1 MTPTPHELNE
11 RIKVVTGFDIPAM
24 NAALED
30 LIVEREDAK
39 AEWKTLD
46 KLTVV
51 MRDTAA
57 MKFYAD
63 YFRVHKK
70 NPSMA
75 LAEKHGNISAFYKT
89 HLDGVEVAHKT
100 WGRLEAKSTRLGEDI
115 WFARQAISFAK
126 AELNHR

>member
-1 MTPTPHELNE
+1 MNPTPNELSE
-11 RIKVVTGFDIPAM
+11 RIKLVIGFDVPAM
-24 NAALED
+24 NARLEE
-30 LIVEREDAK
+30 VVVKREDAK

-57 MKFYAD
+57 MDWYAD
-63 YFRVHKK
+63 YVRNEKK
-70 NPSMA
+70 TPSMA
-75 LAEKHGNISAFYKT
+75 LASKHGNISPSYRT
-89 HLDGVEVAHKT
+89 HLDGVEAAHKA
-100 WGRLEAKSTRLGEDI
+100 WGRLKGKSSRLEEDI